1 MILKRPDL
9 RNESPWV
16 KVDPISYRII
26 SEGEWDQISK
36 DKTKGHFMT
45 KKLWEQILEER
56 NY

>member
-1 MILKRPDL
+1 MIHRPDI

-36 DKTKGHFMT
+36 EKTKGHVMT
-45 KKLWEQILEER
+45 KKLWEQIIEER

>member
-1 MILKRPDL
+1 MIHRPDI

-36 DKTKGHFMT
+36 DKTNGHLMT
-45 KKLWEQILEER
+45 KTLWKQILEER